1 MRSLAA
7 AEVVS
12 VNNGWARAP
21 GRCSRSSRVAVV
33 AVLVGALLAAG
44 CTSSSS
50 SAKSAESTTSAA
62 AQSSQAKTQTAAAPA
77 DGNGDVVIELQGRFE
92 SLIRDTL
99 PSVVLITN
107 SSGLGSGVIY
117 DNQGN
122 IVTNAHVVG
131 KDTNFKVTLST
142 GAQTLDAK
150 LVGTFAPNDLAVIKL
165 QNPPSGL
172 KVAKYGD
179 SSKLQVGDLVFAM
192 GNPLGLSSS
201 VTEGIVSA
209 LGRTVEEPPTD
220 GSPAVIPSAIQTSAP
235 INPGNSGGALVNL
248 AGEVVGVPTLA
259 AVDPGSAGSGGAPA
273 PGIGFAIPSN
283 TAKNIADQLIKDGKV
298 TNSGRAS
305 LGVGVVSVSDQSGGS
320 AGAGIVQVV
329 PGGPADSAGL
339 KAGDVIVAIDDKKVT
354 SANVLMDILAQMKPG
369 QKVNLTVLGADG
381 KTRTVQVT
389 LGELPG

>member
-12 VNNGWARAP
+12 VNNGRETTP
-21 GRCSRSSRVAVV
+21 RRSTRSGRVAVV
-33 AVLVGALLAAG
+33 AVLVGASLAAG
-44 CTSSSS
+44 CTSSNSS
-50 SAKSAESTTSAA
+50 SKPAESTP
-62 AQSSQAKTQTAAAPA
+62 QSSQAKTQAVAASA
-77 DGNGDVVIELQGRFE
+77 DGNTDVVTALQGRFE

-131 KDTNFKVTLST
+131 KDTTFKVTLST
-142 GAQTLDAK
+142 GPQTLDAK
-150 LVGTFAPNDLAVIKL
+150 LVGAFVPNDLAVIKL

-259 AVDPGSAGSGGAPA
+259 ALDPGSAGSGGAPA

-305 LGVGVVSVSDQSGGS
+305 LGVGVVSVSDQSGGP

-339 KAGDVIVAIDDKKVT
+339 KAGDVIVAMDDKKVT
-354 SANVLMDILAQMKPG
+354 GANVLMDILAQLKPG
-369 QKVNLTVLGADG
+369 QRVNVTVLGTDG
-381 KTRTVQVT
+381 KTRTVSVT

>member
-7 AEVVS
+7 TDAVS
-12 VNNGWARAP
+12 DGNGKDR
-21 GRCSRSSRVAVV
+21 RLLRSSRPCKAAAAAVMM
-33 AVLVGALLAAG
+33 GALLATA
-44 CTSSSS
+44 CTSSNSGK
-50 SAKSAESTTSAA
+50 AAQSTTSTTTGQPAT
-62 AQSSQAKTQTAAAPA
+62 KTESASAPA
-77 DGNGDVVIELQGRFE
+77 DGNSDVLTQIQGRYE
-92 SLIRDTL
+92 SLIKDTL

-117 DNQGN
+117 DNAGH

-131 KDTNFKVTLST
+131 KDSTFKVTLST
-142 GAQTLDAK
+142 GSQMLDAK
-150 LVGTFAPNDLAVIKL
+150 LVGSFPPNDLAVIQL

-172 KVAKYGD
+172 KVAKYAD
-179 SSKLQVGDLVFAM
+179 SSKSQVGDIVFAM

-201 VTEGIVSA
+201 VTDGIVSA
-209 LGRTVEEPPTD
+209 LGRTVEEPPSD
-220 GSPAVIPSAIQTSAP
+220 GTPAVIPSAIQTSAP

-259 AVDPGSAGSGGAPA
+259 ALDPGTGGSGGAPA

-283 TAKNIADQLIKDGKV
+283 TVKNIADQLIKDGKV

-305 LGVGVVSVSDQSGGS
+305 LGVGVLSVSDPSGAA

-329 PGGPADSAGL
+329 PGGPADKAGL
-339 KAGDVIVAIDDKKVT
+339 KVGDIIVAIDDKKVT

-369 QKVNLTVLGADG
+369 QQVNVTVIGADG